1 MSQGRGAIV
10 GLTALSGPQSWRLGR
25 GAARDAVRQSAQSTG
40 SSAFGALLRQLPRLM
55 DAADKARIMYRIY
68 VIDKVRKGQDAVNKG
83 HRTTS
88 EELRRETGQW

>member
-1 MSQGRGAIV
+1 
-10 GLTALSGPQSWRLGR
+10 
-25 GAARDAVRQSAQSTG
+25 
-40 SSAFGALLRQLPRLM
+40 M